1 MEVRASLVVLVVA
14 WLAVACDEG
23 PAATGGPEASAT
35 ASVAAAT
42 TTAAVAPE
50 PPRAPAPSFA
60 GAEAPDIV
68 VDSTNVAVGNAHV
81 ATGEPGLAAKIAA
94 LLAGKPMIAG
104 QTVSVVAMRNARPSQ
119 VAMTLQALRG
129 AKATGAAVRTEARD
143 GSTQKLPVAF
153 VTSVPD
159 CAVVGWIA
167 KDAVIDVW
175 RAGGGP
181 VKRVGKGLAG
191 PDMTLG
197 LDAMRAA
204 WSGCGASQVVV
215 GGDDSLPWGLVFDL
229 GTSALQ
235 APGARADSAVLVTRP
250 TPGRKLSLD

>member
-1 MEVRASLVVLVVA
+1 MKVRASLVVLVVA
-14 WLAVACDEG
+14 GLAVACDKG

-50 PPRAPAPSFA
+50 PPRAP
-60 GAEAPDIV
+60 DIV

-81 ATGEPGLAAKIAA
+81 ATGEPGLAGKIAA
-94 LLAGKPMIAG
+94 VLAGKPMIAG

-129 AKATGAAVRTEARD
+129 VKATGAVVRTEARD

-153 VTSVPD
+153 VASVPD
-159 CAVVGWIA
+159 CAVVAWIA

-197 LDAMRAA
+197 LDAIRAA

-235 APGARADSAVLVTRP
+235 APGARADSAVLVTSP

>member
-1 MEVRASLVVLVVA
+1 MKVRAPVVVLMVA
-14 WLAVACDEG
+14 GMAVACDKG

-42 TTAAVAPE
+42 TTGAAPE
-50 PPRAPAPSFA
+50 PPRAPTPSFA

-68 VDSTNVAVGNAHV
+68 VDPTNVSVGNAHV
-81 ATGEPGLAAKIAA
+81 ATGEPGLAGKIAA
-94 LLAGKPMIAG
+94 LVAGKPMIAG
-104 QTVSVVAMRNARPSQ
+104 QMVSVVAMRNAKPSL

-129 AKATGAAVRTEARD
+129 AKATGAVVKTEARD

-159 CAVVGWIA
+159 CAVVAWIA
-167 KDAVIDVW
+167 KDAVTDVW
-175 RAGGGP
+175 PAGGGA

-204 WSGCGASQVVV
+204 WNGCSASQIVV
-215 GGDDSLPWGLVFDL
+215 GADDSLPWGLVFDL

-235 APGARADSAVLVTRP
+235 APGARADSAVLVTSA